1 MQIYRIT
8 PLIISSLLLAS
19 YAHAA
24 ETTTTDNKE
33 ETLVV
38 SASKQSANSASAKN
52 VSSVKV
58 TAPELTDANV
68 SSTEQLS
75 RVLPGLHIGNSGSL
89 LFPSVSLRGVSSAQ
103 DPYSPATAFYV
114 DGVPQLATY
123 SNQLLSDVESVEM
136 LRGPQGTLYGKSAQ
150 GGIIN
155 IVTQQPD
162 STPRG
167 YVEGGVSSREGY
179 RGKVNLSGPIVDG
192 LLYGSATLL
201 RQVDNGSMTNPATGT
216 DNLGGSRAN
225 VGNVRLRLAPDDQP
239 WEVSAGMTEECTHA
253 TQDTYILFND
263 PKSRTL
269 EISDGQGD
277 PYLRR
282 CTHSQ
287 SLSGRYTTDN
297 WVFTLMSAWQQ
308 QTFDRE
314 FPYSAY
320 LAKFNE
326 SWNQNV
332 QELRAATQGDNNT
345 VDMVFGLYR
354 QDTSER
360 LKAGYNYLGFD
371 VSDMRAKTESETLAA
386 YSDLT
391 WHVTDKFDL
400 GGGLRY
406 SHDTAKTRYT
416 NSGLTITPPATI
428 TPYSFSA
435 NGDTSDDQ
443 LLGQLSAGYQFT
455 PALRVYTRIA
465 QGYKP
470 TGYTIIP
477 PTSNTATPYDAE
489 RSVTYEIGTRY
500 EEGPIQLQG
509 AVFHTHTKNL
519 QLYSGSLGYQTI
531 TNAGTADATGVELS
545 NTWQF
550 TEGWAW
556 NINGNYVR
564 SEFANDSEL
573 YQDKRVPLVPRFGAG
588 TSVTGT
594 INTPFGALMPRVA
607 VNVVGPQYFDGD
619 NTLRQGTY
627 STTDLRLGWQATDRV
642 NVAAYL
648 DNVFDRRYRTYG
660 TLNGST
666 GYAQVN
672 AGRTVGVDVRVDLF

>member
-1 MQIYRIT
+1 MHIYRIT
-8 PLIISSLLLAS
+8 PLIISSLLLTS
-19 YAHAA
+19 FAHAA
-24 ETTTTDNKE
+24 ETSSTDNKE

-38 SASKQSANSASAKN
+38 TASKQSANSASAKN

-68 SSTEQLS
+68 TSTEQLS
-75 RVLPGLHIGNSGSL
+75 RVLPGLYTGNQGSL
-89 LFPSVSLRGVSSAQ
+89 LFPSISLRGVSSAQ
-103 DPYSPATAFYV
+103 DPYNPATTFYV
-114 DGVPQLATY
+114 DGVPQLSTY
-123 SNQLLSDVESVEM
+123 SMQLLSDVEGVEM

-179 RGKVNLSGPIVDG
+179 RGKVNLSGPIQDG
-192 LLYGSATLL
+192 LLYGSVTLL

-239 WEVSAGMTEECTHA
+239 WEVNAGVTEECTHA
-253 TQDTYILFND
+253 TQDTYMLFNN

-269 EISDGQGD
+269 EVSDGFGD
-277 PYLRR
+277 PHLRR

-314 FPYSAY
+314 FPYSVS

-332 QELRAATQGDNNT
+332 QELRAATQGDNT

-354 QDTSER
+354 QDTNER
-360 LKAGYNYLGFD
+360 LKYGYDYSGFTIAD
-371 VSDMRAKTESETLAA
+371 TRANTEAETLAA

-406 SHDTAKTRYT
+406 SHDKAKTRYT
-416 NSGLTITPPATI
+416 NSGINTSTFAA
-428 TPYSFSA
+428 YSYSA
-435 NGDTSDDQ
+435 EGNTRDDQ
-443 LLGQLSAGYQFT
+443 LLGQISAGYQFT

-470 TGYTIIP
+470 TGYSITP
-477 PTSNTATPYDAE
+477 PTSNTASPYDAE

-500 EEGPIQLQG
+500 EEGPVQLQG
-509 AVFHTHTKNL
+509 AVFHTHTKNM
-519 QLYSGSLGYQTI
+519 QLLSDGSVGYQTLV
-531 TNAGTADATGVELS
+531 NAGSADATGVELS

-564 SEFANDSEL
+564 SEFTSDSER
-573 YQDKRVPLVPRFGAG
+573 YQDKRVPFVPRFGAG

-607 VNVVGPQYFDGD
+607 VNVVGPHYFDGD
-619 NTLRQGTY
+619 NDLRQGTY

-660 TLNGST
+660 FLSGGT

>member
-8 PLIISSLLLAS
+8 PLIISSLLLVS
-19 YAHAA
+19 YANAV
-24 ETTTTDNKE
+24 ETTITDNKE

-68 SSTEQLS
+68 TSTGQLS
-75 RVLPGLHIGNSGSL
+75 RVLPGVEIGNQGSL
-89 LFPSVSLRGVSSAQ
+89 LFPSISLRGVSSAQ
-103 DPYSPATAFYV
+103 DPYNPATPFYV
-114 DGVPQLATY
+114 DGVPQLSTY
-123 SNQLLSDVESVEM
+123 AIQQLNDVESVEM

-179 RGKVNLSGPIVDG
+179 RGKVNLSGPIQDG
-192 LLYGSATLL
+192 LLYGSVTLL
-201 RQVDNGSMTNPATGT
+201 RQVDNGSMTNPSTGT

-225 VGNVRLRLAPDDQP
+225 MGNVRLRLAPDEQP
-239 WEVSAGMTEECTHA
+239 WEATVGITEECTHA
-253 TQDTYILFND
+253 TQDTYVLFNN

-269 EISDGQGD
+269 EISDGFGD

-287 SLSGRYTTDN
+287 LLSGRYTTDN
-297 WVFTLMSAWQQ
+297 WVFTMMSAWQQ
-308 QTFDRE
+308 QTFDRK
-314 FPYSAY
+314 FPYSVS

-326 SWNQNV
+326 NWNQNV

-345 VDMVFGLYR
+345 IDMVFGLYR
-354 QDTSER
+354 QDTNER
-360 LKAGYNYLGFD
+360 LKYGYDYAGFTIANT
-371 VSDMRAKTESETLAA
+371 RANTQAETLAA

-406 SHDTAKTRYT
+406 SHDKAKTRYT
-416 NSGLTITPPATI
+416 NTGINTSVFQ
-428 TPYSFSA
+428 PYRFSA
-435 NGDTSDDQ
+435 DGDTQDDQ
-443 LLGQLSAGYQFT
+443 VLGQLSAGYQFS
-455 PALRVYTRIA
+455 PALRIYTRIA

-470 TGYTIIP
+470 TGYSIPP
-477 PTSNTATPYDAE
+477 PTSNAAVPYDAE
-489 RSVTYEIGTRY
+489 RSVTYEIGSRY
-500 EEGPIQLQG
+500 EQGPVQLQG
-509 AVFHTHTKNL
+509 AVFHTHTKSMQIL
-519 QLYSGSLGYQTI
+519 SDGSIGYQTLV
-531 TNAGTADATGVELS
+531 NAGSADATGVELS

-550 TEGWAW
+550 TEGWSW

-564 SEFANDSEL
+564 SEFTRDSER
-573 YQDKRVPLVPRFGAG
+573 YEGKRVPFVPRFGAG
-588 TSVTGT
+588 TSITGT
-594 INTPFGALMPRVA
+594 IDTPFGAVMPRVA
-607 VNVVGPQYFDGD
+607 LNVVGPHYFDGD
-619 NTLRQGTY
+619 NLLRQGGY
-627 STTDLRLGWQATDRV
+627 STTDLRLGWQATNRV

-660 TLNGST
+660 FLSGNT

-672 AGRTVGVDVRVDLF
+672 EGRTVGIDVRVDLF

>member
-68 SSTEQLS
+68 SSTEQLA
-75 RVLPGLHIGNSGSL
+75 RVLPGVHMGNQGSL
-89 LFPSVSLRGVSSAQ
+89 LFPSISLRGVSSAQ
-103 DPYSPATAFYV
+103 DPYNPATTFYV
-114 DGVPQLATY
+114 DGVPQLSTY
-123 SNQLLSDVESVEM
+123 AMQQLSDVESVEM

-179 RGKVNLSGPIVDG
+179 RGKVNLSGPIQDG
-192 LLYGSATLL
+192 LLYGSVTLL
-201 RQVDNGSMTNPATGT
+201 RQVDNGSMTNPATDT

-239 WEVSAGMTEECTHA
+239 WEATVGVTEECTHA
-253 TQDTYILFND
+253 TQDTYVLFNN

-269 EISDGQGD
+269 EVSDGFGD

-314 FPYSAY
+314 FPYSVS

-332 QELRAATQGDNNT
+332 QELRAATQGDNT

-354 QDTSER
+354 QDTNER
-360 LKAGYNYLGFD
+360 LKYGYDYAGFTIANT
-371 VSDMRAKTESETLAA
+371 RANTEAETLAA

-406 SHDTAKTRYT
+406 SHDKAKTRYT
-416 NSGLTITPPATI
+416 NAGINTSTFQ
-428 TPYSFSA
+428 PYSFSA
-435 NGDTSDDQ
+435 DGDTRDDQ
-443 LLGQLSAGYQFT
+443 VLGQLSAGYQFT

-470 TGYTIIP
+470 TGYSITP

-489 RSVTYEIGTRY
+489 RSVTYEMGSRY
-500 EEGPIQLQG
+500 EQGPIQLQG
-509 AVFHTHTKNL
+509 AIFHTHTKNM
-519 QLYSGSLGYQTI
+519 QLLSDGSVGYQTLV
-531 TNAGTADATGVELS
+531 NAGSADATGVELS

-550 TEGWAW
+550 TEGWSW
-556 NINGNYVR
+556 NVNGNYVR
-564 SEFANDSEL
+564 SEFTSDSER
-573 YQDKRVPLVPRFGAG
+573 YEGKRVPFVPRFGAG

-607 VNVVGPQYFDGD
+607 VNVVGPHYFDGD
-619 NTLRQGTY
+619 NTLRQGGY

-660 TLNGST
+660 FLSGST

>member
-1 MQIYRIT
+1 MHIYRIT

-75 RVLPGLHIGNSGSL
+75 RVLPGLNIGNSGSL

-103 DPYSPATAFYV
+103 DFYNPATTFYV

-239 WEVSAGMTEECTHA
+239 WEVTAGMTEECTHA

-269 EISDGQGD
+269 DIGAGQGD

-314 FPYSAY
+314 FPYSVS

-332 QELRAATQGDNNT
+332 QELRAATTGDNNA

-354 QDTSER
+354 QDTNER
-360 LKAGYNYLGFD
+360 LKYGYDYSGIPIAD
-371 VSDMRAKTESETLAA
+371 VRANTQMETLAA

-391 WHVTDKFDL
+391 WHVTDQFDL

-406 SHDTAKTRYT
+406 SHDKAKTRYT
-416 NSGLTITPPATI
+416 NDGLDTQSF
-428 TPYSFSA
+428 TPYSFA
-435 NGDTSDDQ
+435 ADGDTRDDQ

-470 TGYTIIP
+470 TGYSITP
-477 PTSNTATPYDAE
+477 PTSNTATAYDAE

-509 AVFHTHTKNL
+509 AVFHTHTKNM
-519 QLYSGSLGYQTI
+519 QLFSGSLGYQTI

-556 NINGNYVR
+556 NISGNYVR

-573 YQDKRVPLVPRFGAG
+573 YQDKRVPFVPRFGAG

-619 NTLRQGTY
+619 NTLNQGTY

-648 DNVFDRRYRTYG
+648 DNVFDRRYRTFG
-660 TLNGST
+660 TLNGTT

>member
-239 WEVSAGMTEECTHA
+239 WEVTAGMTEECTHA

-354 QDTSER
+354 QDTNER

-428 TPYSFSA
+428 TPYSYSA

-477 PTSNTATPYDAE
+477 PTSNTATSYDAE